1 MNVLLT
7 GKKFERGE
15 SAYYIYVWVSVL
27 LCGSQFVCRERQV
40 VRQVVDRCINKGGHN
55 CGCLLD
61 YGMHDIYPQLTK
73 CCIMVKCM

>member
-15 SAYYIYVWVSVL
+15 SAYYIYMCMGECIAL
-27 LCGSQFVCRERQV
+27 RFTICLQGEGGSQA
-40 VRQVVDRCINKGGHN
+40 DSRCNSKGGYN